1 MKVIV
6 FLIAM
11 LFVSHYS
18 IGQSLSNNEIN
29 SSLLTTT
36 APTETFAITTVPA
49 PPTITYYMESS
60 ADKAYNFRA
69 NSAGATEYEWHIQP
83 ESNVQQIYQRGNN
96 EILVVF
102 KAEFRTSHI
111 VCRAKNSF
119 GWGEYTVM
127 SVDIVF

>member
-1 MKVIV
+1 MKAIV

-11 LFVSHYS
+11 FFISHYV
-18 IGQSLSNNEIN
+18 IGQSFSNNDIN

-36 APTETFAITTVPA
+36 SPTETFATTTVPA
-49 PPTITYYMESS
+49 PPIITYYMESS
-60 ADKAYNFRA
+60 ADKSYNFRA

-111 VCRAKNSF
+111 VCRAKNSL
-119 GWGEYTVM
+119 GWSEYTVM